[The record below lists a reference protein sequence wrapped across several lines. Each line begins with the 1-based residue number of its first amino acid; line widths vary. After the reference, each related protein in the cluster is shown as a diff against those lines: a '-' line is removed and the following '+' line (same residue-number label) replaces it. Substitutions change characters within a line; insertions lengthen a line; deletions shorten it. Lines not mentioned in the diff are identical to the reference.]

1 MMGVGIAR
9 PFNPGF
15 FSLDLGDNAFTSIE
29 PTNGLNTTGTLA
41 IATDGGVDYTGDTG
55 GTNEAHSWWN
65 PDPGV
70 PVPTWHVK
78 LVYDSGTNQYSSGSG
93 LSSWV
98 AVSGGPSWTFVKTT
112 SGTGGGST
120 VGNYT
125 LSFSRDAGSTT
136 HDSVAFSVTLQED
149 SI

>member
-98 AVSGGPSWTFVKTT
+98 AVSGAPSWTFVKTT